1 VEQLFQFVVG
11 FTEQFTH
18 IRLHLWLSRIN
29 EAIKEGRQEN
39 DLPELRE
46 EIAGAI
52 VQPGALGSEDQSQ
65 SSAV

>member
-1 VEQLFQFVVG
+1 VNELFDFVVKY
-11 FTEQFTH
+11 TA
-18 IRLHLWLSRIN
+18 LYLWLARIE
-29 EAIKEGRQEN
+29 EALGKKEGRQEN